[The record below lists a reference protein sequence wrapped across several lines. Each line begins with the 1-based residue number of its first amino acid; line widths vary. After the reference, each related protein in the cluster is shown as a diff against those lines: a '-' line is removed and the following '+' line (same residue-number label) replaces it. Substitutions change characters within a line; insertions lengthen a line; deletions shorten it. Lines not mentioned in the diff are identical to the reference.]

1 MTLWISGVLVN
12 TSSGQSGTNKK
23 SHKTCQLCPAIILT
37 PSEAEGVGD
46 GGGDRVDKQ
55 GRRRMGDGF
64 RSGVDRVETDRF
76 GDDWRIVRL
85 LHYIT

>member
-1 MTLWISGVLVN
+1 MNGKLLMTLWISGVLVN

-46 GGGDRVDKQ
+46 GGGDIGLTNKAE
-55 GRRRMGDGF
+55 
-64 RSGVDRVETDRF
+64 GVWGMDF
-76 GDDWRIVRL
+76 AGG
-85 LHYIT
+85 